1 MANLS
6 KTPNYIEIDKS
17 VVIDCKVVVTIVIKL
32 CLRKKMS
39 TDDIIKLILMVIVTV
54 WFGYKFNQ
62 SKKMIR
68 LVPLLIALFAVYQ
81 IILPYI

>member
-6 KTPNYIEIDKS
+6 KTSNYIEIDKS
-17 VVIDCKVVVTIVIKL
+17 PVVDCKFVVTIVIKL
-32 CLRKKMS
+32 CLREKMS
-39 TDDIIKLILMVIVTV
+39 TDDIIKLILMIIVTG

-81 IILPYI
+81 MILPYI